1 MKLTELQKKLKKQP
15 IFSSQ
20 ELLLLGKES
29 RHAIETRLSEWKKR
43 SEIIQLK
50 KALISDSDIQILKKL
65 KDSITLAN
73 TDLQIIASQPFSQHI
88 LD

>member
-1 MKLTELQKKLKKQP
+1 MNTVELQK
-15 IFSSQ
+15 
-20 ELLLLGKES
+20 
-29 RHAIETRLSEWKKR
+29 
-43 SEIIQLK
+43 IIQLK